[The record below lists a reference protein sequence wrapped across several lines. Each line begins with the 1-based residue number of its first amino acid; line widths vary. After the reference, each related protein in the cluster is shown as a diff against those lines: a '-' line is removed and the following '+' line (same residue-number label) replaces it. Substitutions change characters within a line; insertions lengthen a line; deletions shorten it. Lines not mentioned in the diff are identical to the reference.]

1 MEININLNKSGSLT
15 DAIKKI
21 KAYREDIDNKLDE
34 LVRTLA
40 DNGVTVARS
49 WLGATQ
55 GDSTRASVGL
65 EVDSSGNIHT
75 AIISL
80 EGEDALFIEFGAGI
94 HYNGSDPPHA
104 AEFGYGVGTY
114 NPASDNAW
122 NPDGW
127 WYWTGTERKHSYG
140 TEGTYPVFHAAE
152 NMRNQLIMKA
162 LQIFRS

>member
-1 MEININLNKSGSLT
+1 
-15 DAIKKI
+15 
-21 KAYREDIDNKLDE
+21 
-34 LVRTLA
+34 
-40 DNGVTVARS
+40 
-49 WLGATQ
+49 
-55 GDSTRASVGL
+55 VGL